1 MAARNEVA
9 ASQNMPLMSP
19 PKRTRLNIFG
29 SSDTSA
35 LKAASWHAGRPGTQF
50 SLSDEDLYPLV
61 RGGFGTCTT
70 GIRGQLSRFI
80 LLR

>member
-9 ASQNMPLMSP
+9 AAQNMPLMSP

-35 LKAASWHAGRPGTQF
+35 LKAASWHAGTQF